1 MSNRFKF
8 PKPLEMYKPLEPYGP
23 HIVASDYD
31 EWKRYRKVCA
41 PAFAEVRVVAVLTS
55 LSPCLLADL

>member
-23 HIVASDYD
+23 HIVASDYN

-55 LSPCLLADL
+55 